1 MKILFSPIGNTDP
14 WRNDRDGALLNI
26 VRTYQPDIV
35 QLFFTESIWE
45 GNSRFIGQKNFNWNF
60 IINKVSPDTDVRVKV
75 NNIGN
80 EHDFDAYKDIF
91 HLYLSEL
98 ENEYPDAELL
108 LNVTSGTP
116 QMEATLCLEYIT
128 YPKNKTCIQVSTPTS
143 SSNAGMKYAKPED
156 QVLDLEIVNQEESL
170 VSSRCKEINILSFR
184 EAMLRSQL
192 KGIIYNYDYEAALQL
207 LDIIPKGFR
216 NKKKLRKVL
225 LNLTDKIKLHE
236 PFDDI
241 KEEYKSKDVQKALF
255 HTLLLGMRHRRGD
268 VAETLIRIKAIAE
281 FIVEKYIG
289 KQYPGLIYYKNDK
302 PYLDLD
308 YNPIF
313 IKKYKE
319 YISHAGHYLKEKE
332 NLLSFPM
339 YRDIL
344 TLLETDGDVLKNIH
358 FVNNINNLRNQVAHN
373 LQPLNLYQNKNERN
387 IDLAVKAVENLLLSV
402 FPEVD
407 NSVLNY
413 FDQFN
418 ERIKEFI

>member
-1 MKILFSPIGNTDP
+1 MKIVFSPIGNTDP

-26 VRTYQPDIV
+26 IRTYQPEIV
-35 QLFFTESIWE
+35 ELFFTESIWE
-45 GNSRFIGQKNFNWNF
+45 GNNRFIGQKNFDWKF
-60 IINKVSPDTDVRVKV
+60 IINSISSDAEVRIKVDSIEK
-75 NNIGN
+75 
-80 EHDFDAYKDIF
+80 EHDFDAYKDLF
-91 HLYLSEL
+91 HSYLVEL
-98 ENEYPDAELL
+98 ENEYPEAELL

-128 YPKNKTCIQVSTPTS
+128 YPKNKTCVQVATPNS

-156 QVLDLEIVNQEESL
+156 QEIDLEIVNQEES
-170 VSSRCKEINILSFR
+170 SETSRCKEINILSFR

-216 NKKKLRKVL
+216 NKKKLRKILV
-225 LNLTDKIKLHE
+225 NLTDKIKLHE

-241 KEEYKSKDVQKALF
+241 KKEYKDMNVQKAVF

-281 FIVEKYIG
+281 FIVEKYID
-289 KQYPGLIYYKNDK
+289 KQYPGLIYYFNEK
-302 PYLDLD
+302 PYLNLEYD
-308 YNPIF
+308 PVF
-313 IKKYKE
+313 IKE
-319 YISHAGHYLKEKE
+319 YISHAGHFLKEKE

-344 TLLETDGDVLKNIH
+344 TLLENKGEVLKNVH
-358 FVNNINNLRNQVAHN
+358 AVNNINSLRNQVAHN
-373 LQPLNLYQNKNERN
+373 LQLLNLYQNKNEKN
-387 IDLAVKAVENLLLSV
+387 IDTAVKAVEKLLLIV
-402 FPEVD
+402 YPEVND
-407 NSVLNY
+407 STLNY